1 MKIFYIELKN
11 TSKLKRVEK
20 RKLQSNLGRHLTKQ
34 IAENFYNV
42 KNTEIIIENDKP
54 KFQNS
59 DLCFNISHSE
69 NIVAIAFD
77 DFPLGL
83 DIEFMKDRDFKTLFE
98 RYNINSDSKD
108 LFYQFW
114 TEYEAEYKIQAET
127 KQKICFKLLPD
138 YMLSLFSSNPDSGI
152 KTKLKI
158 YEVKSP
164 TDNITPNELI
174 NLKLVKDN
182 NKNENTLVAQERNTA
197 EVEFLTPLALKIE

>member
-1 MKIFYIELKN
+1 MNIFYIELKN
-11 TSKLKRVEK
+11 TSKIKRVEK
-20 RKLQSNLGRHLTKQ
+20 KKIQSNLGRHLTKQ
-34 IAENFYNV
+34 IAEVFYNV
-42 KNTEIIIENDKP
+42 KDTEIIIENDKP
-54 KFQNS
+54 KFKNS

-69 NIVAIAFD
+69 NVVAVAFD
-77 DFPLGL
+77 NLPLGL
-83 DIEFMKDRDFKTLFE
+83 DVEFMKDRDFKTLLE
-98 RYNINSDSKD
+98 RYNIDSNDKN

-114 TEYEAEYKIQAET
+114 TEYEAEIKIQADI

-138 YMLSLFSSNPDSGI
+138 YMLSLFSSNPDCGI

-174 NLKLVKDN
+174 NLKLVKAN